1 VLGGDFSPSVKTDL
15 SRGMFIPRLFFS
27 DASAEENEQL
37 ECGGEREGGGL
48 RYNWNTA
55 VQISFA

>member
-1 VLGGDFSPSVKTDL
+1 MLGGDFSPSVKTDL

-55 VQISFA
+55 V